1 MKKII
6 IIILSTFLLTG
17 CFNYTELNKMA
28 IVSSIGI
35 DRKSDKYEVTVQIM
49 NAKESDETEGSQV
62 SVYTEKGTTIMEA
75 LRKISLRSPRKL
87 NGSHLS
93 KLVLSKEVSKENII
107 DILDAFERM
116 SNVKDDFNIVIVD
129 NISAKNSVKIL
140 TTTQNIPAEYVR
152 QTLDSGYI
160 NTGLTYSTKS
170 DEFISNHLKKYVDPV
185 LPVLKIENYKEK
197 GTTTDN
203 LNTTDPITKI
213 KIMEK
218 LAITKNSKVIDYLNK
233 DEVLGYN
240 FLNNKINDA
249 VISVKCSD
257 NNYSS
262 ISLKNKTKYKV
273 KKEKNKYILTFNIT
287 STGQI
292 NEYTC
297 KKDLKKN
304 KNIKE
309 LENNAKKEIK
319 KYIKKVINKQS
330 KSNSNFLGIKRKV
343 YLRYS
348 KYNNEDIDIKYN
360 IKVNINKKGHLNN
373 SIKDGKYE

>member
-152 QTLDSGYI
+152 QTLDSGYV

-185 LPVLKIENYKEK
+185 LPVLKIENFKEK
-197 GTTTDN
+197 GTTIDN

-213 KIMEK
+213 KILEK

-273 KKEKNKYILTFNIT
+273 KKEKNKYILTFTIN

-309 LENNAKKEIK
+309 LENNTKKEIR
-319 KYIKKVINKQS
+319 KYIKKVINKQKKS
-330 KSNSNFLGIKRKV
+330 KSNFLGIKRKV

-348 KYNNEDIDIKYN
+348 KYNNEDIDIQYN

>member
-1 MKKII
+1 
-6 IIILSTFLLTG
+6 
-17 CFNYTELNKMA
+17 
-28 IVSSIGI
+28 
-35 DRKSDKYEVTVQIM
+35 
-49 NAKESDETEGSQV
+49 
-62 SVYTEKGTTIMEA
+62 
-75 LRKISLRSPRKL
+75 
-87 NGSHLS
+87 
-93 KLVLSKEVSKENII
+93 
-107 DILDAFERM
+107 
-116 SNVKDDFNIVIVD
+116 
-129 NISAKNSVKIL
+129 
-140 TTTQNIPAEYVR
+140 
-152 QTLDSGYI
+152 
-160 NTGLTYSTKS
+160 
-170 DEFISNHLKKYVDPV
+170 
-185 LPVLKIENYKEK
+185 
-197 GTTTDN
+197 
-203 LNTTDPITKI
+203 
-213 KIMEK
+213 MEK

-257 NNYSS
+257 KNYSS

-273 KKEKNKYILTFNIT
+273 KKEKNKYILTFTIN

-309 LENNAKKEIK
+309 LENNTKKEIR
-319 KYIKKVINKQS
+319 KYIKKVINKQKKS
-330 KSNSNFLGIKRKV
+330 KSNFLGIKRKV

-348 KYNNEDIDIKYN
+348 KYNNEDIDIQYN